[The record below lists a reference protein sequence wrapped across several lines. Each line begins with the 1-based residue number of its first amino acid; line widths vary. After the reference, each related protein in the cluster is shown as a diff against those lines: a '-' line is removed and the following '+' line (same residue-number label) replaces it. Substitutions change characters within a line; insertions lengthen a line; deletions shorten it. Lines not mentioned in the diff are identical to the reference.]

1 MKITKLPITIILICF
16 LPSLVSS
23 QENNTSINLKGKLF
37 LGFETGLNTISS
49 FSHGEANQSIQAGF
63 VADYYF
69 KKHWSIMGRIKY
81 FKTGVSFDRAPY
93 DISINTFEGAVVS
106 IPVDL
111 KWEFLIYKN

>member
-1 MKITKLPITIILICF
+1 
-16 LPSLVSS
+16 
-23 QENNTSINLKGKLF
+23 
-37 LGFETGLNTISS
+37 
-49 FSHGEANQSIQAGF
+49 
-63 VADYYF
+63 
-69 KKHWSIMGRIKY
+69 MGRIKY

>member
-63 VADYYF
+63 GVA
-69 KKHWSIMGRIKY
+69 
-81 FKTGVSFDRAPY
+81 
-93 DISINTFEGAVVS
+93 TFEWTKNISPFA
-106 IPVDL
+106 
-111 KWEFLIYKN
+111 LILQNGKKEKNIQFRIQA